1 MFDLGLV
8 LMKLLA
14 ILGGA
19 AFGALVTRVLVGGI
33 TRIVA
38 RRRMPRPALNLVSL
52 LGAVAA
58 GLAVWLWLFGAG
70 GGGGFGSGSGWWPF
84 GGRGGNGGT
93 GTGAGMG
100 ATHRAPPDSAPRS
113 EERTLQVHMLGGS
126 RVQDGRFYVLNR
138 DSPRTLSELQETL
151 RQRRQGNANLSEV
164 EIVIYKDSVAED
176 TAAVRELLQWL
187 EQAGLKPKIS
197 LPGTKAP

>member
-1 MFDLGLV
+1 MFDIGLM

-19 AFGALVTRVLVGGI
+19 AFGGLVTRMLVGGI
-33 TRIVA
+33 T
-38 RRRMPRPALNLVSL
+38 RRMPRPALNLVSL

-70 GGGGFGSGSGWWPF
+70 GGGGFGSGGGWWPF
-84 GGRGGNGGT
+84 GGRGGSGGPGT
-93 GTGAGMG
+93 GSSIGT
-100 ATHRAPPDSAPRS
+100 THRGPPDSAPLF
-113 EERTLQVHMLGGS
+113 EERSAQVHMLGGG
-126 RVQDGRFYVLNR
+126 RVQDGRFYVLHR
-138 DSPRTLSELQETL
+138 DSPRTLAELQEAI
-151 RQRRQGNANLSEV
+151 RKRRQANPNLSEV
-164 EIVIYKDSVAED
+164 EIVIYKDSVADD
-176 TAAVRELLQWL
+176 TAAVRELIQWL